1 MCYNICT
8 THQTPVVSVLFLQR
22 VGFRVVVANP
32 TVASV
37 LEVFNHS
44 SSVKVRGN
52 SFVLNNP
59 SNLPIGKNTQ
69 EGSAGTSCTALATN
83 KATSHLVAQR
93 VAELISASIIGDTE
107 INL

>member
-1 MCYNICT
+1 MRRFPRRRS
-8 THQTPVVSVLFLQR
+8 Q
-22 VGFRVVVANP
+22 P

-52 SFVLNNP
+52 PFVLNNP

-83 KATSHLVAQR
+83 KATCHLVAQR
-93 VAELISASIIGDTE
+93 VAELISPSIIADTE
-107 INL
+107 TKI